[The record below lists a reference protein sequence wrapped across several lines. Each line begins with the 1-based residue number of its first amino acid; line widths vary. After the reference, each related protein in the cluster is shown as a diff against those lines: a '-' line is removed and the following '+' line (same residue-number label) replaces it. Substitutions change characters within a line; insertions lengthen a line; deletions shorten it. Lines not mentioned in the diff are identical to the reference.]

1 MFISKKEYK
10 ALLESR
16 DNWKALAEKAL
27 EQNEKLNETNQ
38 ELASW
43 SKKLMEDLNAIQSQP
58 PNTPSWLN

>member
-16 DNWKALAEKAL
+16 DNWKAIAEKAL
-27 EQNEKLNETNQ
+27 DQNEKLNETNQ

-43 SKKLMEDLNAIQSQP
+43 SKKLMEDLNALQSQP
-58 PNTPSWLN
+58 SNTPSWLN

>member
-10 ALLESR
+10 ELLESR
-16 DNWKALAEKAL
+16 DNWKAIAEKAL

-43 SKKLMEDLNAIQSQP
+43 SKKLMEDLNALQFQSIS
-58 PNTPSWLN
+58 TPSWLN